1 MGTSNSKVLQDLS
14 ENDLQKFIGNECIS
28 VNDPF
33 WESFLS
39 FPQRALTQED
49 AKLIFEKTWP
59 LFNQLTINNW
69 KTGNF
74 GTLLRVFL
82 ARISGIFKDS
92 EEVDANFTSQAINAL
107 LISRY
112 FFQHLI
118 HKYPESEIIKQV
130 NVEGSLLN
138 KDTADTETLLE
149 RFINT
154 LISVIIGFP
163 VLDSTYALHCECIN
177 VLLVLLSIELFTTE
191 TITELKIYKA
201 IFESKNSTN
210 LCISLVKRF
219 IDHNKSPHH
228 GGLFL
233 GLSDLMSLL
242 IPTGE
247 AEGRHLSQNAVLLL
261 VVLVNQY
268 TVIPNPYR
276 ETLSSVSDD
285 YPLLYRKISSSLERE
300 ETTLLL
306 YHLLHRNEGFKSFL
320 LKQPDIETLVVPM
333 LQAIYHAND
342 SSCHH
347 MYMSLIILLILT
359 EDTQFNRRV
368 HDIVL
373 KAVPWYTDRSIGD
386 TTLGGLIILVT
397 TRTVQYNL
405 LKMRDEYLHT
415 NCLAALAN
423 MSSQFYNL
431 HPYACQRLV
440 GLFEVLAKTYI
451 RAKQELVAIEKA
463 LRIILEVL
471 NSCLANQ
478 LVHNP
483 NLIYSLLYN
492 KNIFETFRENPAFQD
507 IICNINQVLEYFIS
521 KLESQKEPCT
531 DVDSV
536 LKVIVDSSQ
545 MCPTQRLQK
554 FPDLKFKYVEEEK
567 PEEFFIPY
575 VWSLVSEEKIK

>member
-1 MGTSNSKVLQDLS
+1 MGTSNSKILQDLS
-14 ENDLQKFIGNECIS
+14 KNDLQKFIGGESIS
-28 VNDPF
+28 INDVY
-33 WESFLS
+33 WDKFLS
-39 FPQRALTQED
+39 FPQRTLTQED
-49 AKLIFEKTWP
+49 EKVIIEKTWP
-59 LFNQLTINNW
+59 LFNQLTLNNL

-74 GTLLRVFL
+74 GCLLRVFL
-82 ARISGIFKDS
+82 SRVSNIFKGS
-92 EEVDANFTSQAINAL
+92 HEVNAACTSQALNAL

-112 FFQHLI
+112 YFQYLI
-118 HKYPESEIIKQV
+118 HKYPENEITKQI
-130 NVEGSLLN
+130 NAQGTSLV
-138 KDTADTETLLE
+138 KESAETEPLLE
-149 RFINT
+149 KFINT
-154 LISVIIGFP
+154 LISIIIGFP
-163 VLDSTYALHCECIN
+163 VLESTYVLHCESIN
-177 VLLVLLSIELFTTE
+177 TLLVLLSIELFTTE
-191 TITELKIYKA
+191 TIVELKIYKA
-201 IFESKNSTN
+201 IFESRSSAS
-210 LCISLVKRF
+210 LCTCLLKRF
-219 IDHNKSPHH
+219 IEQEKSSQHH
-228 GGLFL
+228 GSMFL

-242 IPTGE
+242 MSTSDNE
-247 AEGRHLSQNAVLLL
+247 SHLLPHNAVLLL

-268 TVIPNPYR
+268 TVCPNPYR
-276 ETLSSVSDD
+276 ETLSSFSDD
-285 YPLLYRKISSSLERE
+285 YPKLYRRISTALEKE

-306 YHLLHRNEGFKSFL
+306 YHLLHRNEGFKTFV
-320 LKQPDIETLVVPM
+320 LKQHDIETLVVPM

-359 EDTQFNRRV
+359 EDTQFNRKV

-373 KAVPWYTDRSIGD
+373 KAVPWYTDRNIGD

-423 MSSQFYNL
+423 MSSQFHNL
-431 HPYACQRLV
+431 HPYVCQRLV

-483 NLIYSLLYN
+483 NLIYTLLYN
-492 KNIFETFRENPAFQD
+492 KNIFETFKENPAFQD

-521 KLESQKEPCT
+521 KLDSEKEPCT

-536 LKVIVDSSQ
+536 LKVIVGSSQ

-567 PEEFFIPY
+567 PEPHC
-575 VWSLVSEEKIK
+575 